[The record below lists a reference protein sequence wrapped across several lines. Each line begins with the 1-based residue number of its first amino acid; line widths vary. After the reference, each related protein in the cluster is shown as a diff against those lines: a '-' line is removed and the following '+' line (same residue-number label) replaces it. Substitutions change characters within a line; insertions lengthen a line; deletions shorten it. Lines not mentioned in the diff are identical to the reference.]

1 MKIAKIDCV
10 SAVETFNVTSNAL
23 RVTDPC
29 YDMQTWCA
37 GTLDKVRNG
46 TWDAHV
52 GYHKDSLDAEM
63 GERYLQGEK
72 ERIDKFATLHEK
84 DGLGGFVK
92 HEYDRLEEMRKEFDA
107 RPGRVAFIHIVA
119 QGFEKE
125 FNHEETLNFNW
136 ERSDIDVG
144 VDSGQAGFFD
154 VFHYASAV
162 SDKEDG
168 SRSDQAKASK
178 FEAFYDAVCNL
189 TIDDKSFGVVE
200 FGCVSS
206 SGYGDGGYTCYLRR
220 NSLGEAIEALIA
232 FIEEDEEEN
241 ED

>member
-1 MKIAKIDCV
+1 MKVAKINSV
-10 SAVETFNVTSNAL
+10 SAVETFTVTSNAL

-29 YDMQTWCA
+29 YDMETWCA

-46 TWDAHV
+46 AWDAHV

-63 GERYLQGEK
+63 GERYIQGEK
-72 ERIDKFATLHEK
+72 ERIDKFAAKHEK
-84 DGLGGFVK
+84 DGLGNYIQ
-92 HEYDRLEEMRKEFDA
+92 HEYDRLEEKRKEFEA
-107 RPGRVAFIHIVA
+107 RPGRVAYIHIVA

-125 FNHEETLNFNW
+125 FNHDETLNFNW

-154 VFHYASAV
+154 VFKYASAV
-162 SDKEDG
+162 SDKEDNSAPRAERG
-168 SRSDQAKASK
+168 GK

-189 TIDDKSFGVVE
+189 TLDDKSFGVVE

-206 SGYGDGGYTCYLRR
+206 SGYGDGGYNCYFRR
-220 NSLGEAIEALIA
+220 NSLGEVIEALIA
-232 FIEEDEEEN
+232 FIEDEEES